1 MSYASLAAVAGLSQ
15 TQTQKIITDIFQ
27 SLIELSRRTQKE
39 AKIRLGN
46 CGSLVVTRSRELAF
60 YPAEKADESEIWS
73 SRTFVRDEISMI
85 DQASAVLSMGGGKS
99 FSVRSSRVSKPSM
112 LTPVT
117 HLSQATSLFTESK
130 QSTRHSSPK
139 SVAKSVRSKRNCA
152 TLQSLERE
160 RETEKS
166 SGDKKQVPWPFL
178 QEFMNEQT
186 KASKKVVFDH
196 SDFNDLAKT
205 LQNQISE
212 KAKAKEE
219 TRIEEFNQHL
229 QETTRW
235 RQKLYE
241 EQQNLARDRI

>member
-39 AKIRLGN
+39 AKVRLGN

-73 SRTFVRDEISMI
+73 SRTYVRDDISMI

-99 FSVRSSRVSKPSM
+99 FSVRSSKVSMPSM

-139 SVAKSVRSKRNCA
+139 SIAKSVRSKRNCA
-152 TLQSLERE
+152 TLQSLERCE
-160 RETEKS
+160 TEKREEKS
-166 SGDKKQVPWPFL
+166 SGDKKQIPWPFL
-178 QEFMNEQT
+178 
-186 KASKKVVFDH
+186 
-196 SDFNDLAKT
+196 
-205 LQNQISE
+205 
-212 KAKAKEE
+212 
-219 TRIEEFNQHL
+219 
-229 QETTRW
+229 
-235 RQKLYE
+235 
-241 EQQNLARDRI
+241 